1 MIKSPDGPR
10 PAVATPDGFLP
21 LADVTGATPPTLEAL
36 IADQDRWLPAL
47 EEFGSP
53 SATAPDSDLLLAPL
67 TERTVIAIGLNYYDH
82 CREYGTPPPEEPIVF
97 VKLAASISGPGD
109 EISWDPAVTSEVDWE
124 AELGVVIG
132 RPARNIRAEDA
143 DEVIFGYTCVN
154 DVTARDVQR
163 REQQWVRAKSLD
175 TFGPMGPVIVTR
187 DELDPRAG
195 ISIQCRVNG
204 RLMQDSSTA
213 ELIFGVHELVA
224 YLSNSFTLQ
233 PGDVIATGTPLGV
246 GGFRTPPIY
255 LHDGDVVDVEL
266 GGIGLLRNACRVV
279 GAKRSRSDP

>member
-1 MIKSPDGPR
+1 MKLAMIETPGGPM
-10 PAVATPDGFLP
+10 PAVATTDGLIP
-21 LADVTGATPPTLEAL
+21 VAEVAGEAPPTLEAL

-47 EEFGSP
+47 GSVSG
-53 SATAPDSDLLLAPL
+53 SATGLRPGDALRAPL
-67 TERTVIAIGLNYYDH
+67 TERAVIAIGLNYHDH
-82 CREYGTPPPEEPIVF
+82 CREYGTPAPEVPIVF
-97 VKLAASISGPGD
+97 VKLPSSIVGSD
-109 EISWDPAVTSEVDWE
+109 QEITWEPEVTSEVDWE

-132 RPARNIRAEDA
+132 RSARNIRAEDA
-143 DEVIFGYTCVN
+143 DEVIFGYTAVN

-175 TFGPMGPVIVTR
+175 TFGPMGPVVVTR

-204 RLMQDSSTA
+204 TLMQDSTTA

-224 YLSNSFTLQ
+224 YLSRSFTLK

-246 GGFRTPPIY
+246 GGFRSPPIY
-255 LHDGDVVDVEL
+255 LRHGDVVEVEL
-266 GGIGLLRNACRVV
+266 GGIGLLRNSCRV
-279 GAKRSRSDP
+279 A